1 MFVISMK
8 ANKKKIIAYTFLGLI
23 FLSGLFVFF
32 ATRVSGDDVKV
43 SKAEVKLASNEQRI
57 SYLKTFG
64 WSVSEEALEICE
76 VAIPTEFND
85 VYLGYNKLQKAQGFN
100 LEEYKGK
107 RAKRFTYEVKNYP
120 NQESDVRANLLVYE
134 NKIIAG
140 DICSLKLDG
149 FMHTLKLEADK
160 TVEE

>member
-8 ANKKKIIAYTFLGLI
+8 ASKKKIIAYIFLGLI

-32 ATRVSGDDVKV
+32 ATKDSDSSKQA
-43 SKAEVKLASNEQRI
+43 SKAEITLAGNEQRI

-64 WSVSEEALEICE
+64 WNVSAEAIEICE

-85 VYLGYNKLQKAQGFN
+85 VYQNYNKLQKAQGFN
-100 LEEYKGK
+100 LEAYKGK
-107 RAKRFTYEVKNYP
+107 RVKRFTYEVTNYP
-120 NQESDVRANLLVYE
+120 GGKTDIRANILVYE

-149 FMHTLKLEADK
+149 FMHTLKLEGK
-160 TVEE
+160 VSG